1 MDRQVDGGIHNIPWL
16 KQSVYRQLVK
26 ALIRHKMHNPGP
38 AEPEYALSLQT
49 V

>member
-1 MDRQVDGGIHNIPWL
+1 MFDLFQPGWEIKG
-16 KQSVYRQLVK
+16 SVPQPQRYV
-26 ALIRHKMHNPGP
+26 NPDP

>member
-1 MDRQVDGGIHNIPWL
+1 MG
-16 KQSVYRQLVK
+16 SVLYIFITNSLHTK
-26 ALIRHKMHNPGP
+26 LTFNPGP